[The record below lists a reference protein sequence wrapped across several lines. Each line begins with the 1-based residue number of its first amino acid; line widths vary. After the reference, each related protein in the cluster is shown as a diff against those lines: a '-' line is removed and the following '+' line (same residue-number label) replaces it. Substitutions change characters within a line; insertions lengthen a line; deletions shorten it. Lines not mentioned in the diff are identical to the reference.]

1 MSDFNNPVM
10 DDKEKDLVS
19 SKVDAEADLENDD
32 PEYREYLALAEVY
45 SGDKLKKLTVCTT
58 SSLASSEPDMAAPN
72 RLASGSTTHLHLH
85 AIVHRPGECG

>member
-1 MSDFNNPVM
+1 MSDINNPVM

-58 SSLASSEPDMAAPN
+58 SLLVGCQSDRAASN
-72 RLASGSTTHLHLH
+72 RLASGSTTHLHLY
-85 AIVHRPGECG
+85 AVVHRPGECG